1 MAEDLT
7 ASQRHCNLQPTLR
20 PQPWVGPATGRHG
33 QKELGM
39 GKKEDE
45 DTIDMG
51 AVTGKLRALAQGMRL
66 KILIVDDDELE
77 RALVADQLE
86 VRGFEVVRAA
96 DGAEALATLDGQFF
110 PVILV
115 DWAMPVMNGIELTQ
129 QLRASGVDDSYI
141 IMLTARDGTLDH
153 KAGYQAGVDDYLTKK
168 VHDTELLAR
177 IHAGLNTFN
186 LRRSLKETRA
196 ALADALAS
204 KAVAA

>member
-1 MAEDLT
+1 MD
-7 ASQRHCNLQPTLR
+7 RN
-20 PQPWVGPATGRHG
+20 
-33 QKELGM
+33 K
-39 GKKEDE
+39 DE

-66 KILIVDDDELE
+66 KVLVVDDDELE

-86 VRGFEVVRAA
+86 IRGFEVVRAA
-96 DGAEALATLDGQFF
+96 NGAEALTKLDGQSF

-129 QLRASGVDDSYI
+129 QLRASGIDDSYI

-153 KAGYQAGVDDYLTKK
+153 KEGYQAGVDDYLTKK

-177 IHAGLNTFN
+177 IHSGLSTFN
-186 LRRSLKETRA
+186 LRRSLKEARA
-196 ALADALAS
+196 ALAQALAS
-204 KAVAA
+204 KAAA